1 MVTKSVDPRKRD
13 SIEHAAAQLFFTAG
27 YEATSMDKIA
37 SNARVS
43 KATLYSYYSDKRTL
57 FEATVRSVFEDSC
70 DKYFQETIAGDW
82 TRTLV
87 RVAID
92 VLGDLTSPRSV
103 GVFRAVAGC
112 SDRCP
117 EISGIFYE
125 TLIRANHRAIHA
137 FLSRLADGGAI
148 EIIDPEQ
155 AADILLD
162 LLIGRFF
169 IRRSLGI
176 ADDADLAQVAERAV
190 STFLRA
196 YALQDMASC
205 PT

>member
-1 MVTKSVDPRKRD
+1 MLTKSVDQRKRD
-13 SIEHAAAQLFFTAG
+13 SIERVAGQLFLTAG

-57 FEATVRSVFEDSC
+57 FEVALRAIFEDRCVQYS
-70 DKYFQETIAGDW
+70 QETIAEDW
-82 TRTLV
+82 KRTLF

-112 SDRCP
+112 SGRHP
-117 EISGIFYE
+117 EVSGIFYE
-125 TLIRANHRAIHA
+125 TVVHANRRAIHA
-137 FLSRLADGGAI
+137 FLSRLAHRGLI
-148 EIIDPEQ
+148 ENTDSEQ
-155 AADILLD
+155 AADVLLD
-162 LLIGRFF
+162 LLIGGYF
-169 IRRSLGI
+169 IRRSLGL
-176 ADDADLAQVAERAV
+176 ADDADPSQVAERAV

-196 YALQDMASC
+196 YAVQDMAFSL
-205 PT
+205 T